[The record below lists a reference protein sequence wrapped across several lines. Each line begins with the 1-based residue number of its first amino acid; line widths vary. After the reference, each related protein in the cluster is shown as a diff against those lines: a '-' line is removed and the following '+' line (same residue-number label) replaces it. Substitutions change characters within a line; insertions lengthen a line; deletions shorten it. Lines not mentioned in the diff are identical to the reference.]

1 MKSVLR
7 EMREPMSDPA
17 VLTIHID
24 GAARGNPGPAACA
37 FVITQDGAPP
47 LEEAECLGSA
57 TNNVAE
63 YTALLRALQRAA
75 ELGGRRLL
83 VRSDSELLVKQMN
96 GLYRVKN
103 EQLRDLYDQAK
114 RLCARFDSVS
124 ITHVPRS
131 ANSEADRLC
140 NEVLDGVRTSTA
152 FRSSPTSTEGRAR
165 ATPKATV
172 EERALGCL
180 RAAAATWAQ
189 GEANTP
195 SPEVVWDQLRTILE
209 EGGLLRPARAPKSS
223 GGPA

>member
-1 MKSVLR
+1 
-7 EMREPMSDPA
+7 MSDPA

-37 FVITQDGAPP
+37 FVITREGTPP

-75 ELGGRRLL
+75 QLGGRQLL
-83 VRSDSELLVKQMN
+83 IRSDSELLVKQMN

-103 EQLRDLYDQAK
+103 EQLRDLYEQAK

-124 ITHVPRS
+124 LTHVPRS

-140 NEVLDGVRTSTA
+140 NEVLDGVRASTPP
-152 FRSSPTSTEGRAR
+152 SPTRTPGEARAR

-180 RAAAATWAQ
+180 RAAAAAWAQ
-189 GEANTP
+189 GEAEAP
-195 SPEVVWDQLRTILE
+195 SPEVVWNQLRTILE
-209 EGGLLRPARAPKSS
+209 EGGHLRPSRAR
-223 GGPA
+223 